1 MSTRDAYVQKL
12 KAQIDDWNAD
22 ITKLEAKA
30 GQAAADAKIK
40 YEQSLDSLRAERDQV
55 SEKLEQIQESSEDAW
70 EEFQGS
76 AEDLWDRTKAAFAAA
91 KAEFED

>member
-22 ITKLEAKA
+22 IAKLEAKA
-30 GQAAADAKIK
+30 GQAAADARVK
-40 YEQSLDSLRAERDQV
+40 YEQSLDSLRADRDKV
-55 SEKLEQIQESSEDAW
+55 GEKIEQIQKSSDDAW
-70 EEFQGS
+70 EEVQAG
-76 AEDLWDRTKAAFAAA
+76 AQDLWERTKAAFAAA

>member
-30 GQAAADAKIK
+30 GLAAADMRVK
-40 YEQSLDSLRAERDQV
+40 YEQSLDSLRAERDKV
-55 SEKLEQIQESSEDAW
+55 DHKIEQIQESSEDAW
-70 EEFQGS
+70 EEFKDN
-76 AEDLWDRTKAAFAAA
+76 AEDLWERTKAAFAAA

>member
-12 KAQIDDWNAD
+12 KAQLDDWNAD

-30 GQAAADAKIK
+30 GLAAADAKIR
-40 YEQSLDSLRAERDQV
+40 YEQSLNSLRAERDQV
-55 SEKLEQIQESSEDAW
+55 SGKLEQIQESSEDAW

>member
-22 ITKLEAKA
+22 IAKLEAKA
-30 GQAAADAKIK
+30 GQAAADARVK
-40 YEQSLDSLRAERDQV
+40 YEQSLDSLRADRDKV
-55 SEKLEQIQESSEDAW
+55 GEKIEQIQKSSDDAW
-70 EEFQGS
+70 EEFQAG
-76 AEDLWDRTKAAFAAA
+76 AQDLWERTKASFAAA

>member
-22 ITKLEAKA
+22 ISKLEAKA
-30 GQAAADAKIK
+30 GQATADARIK
-40 YEQSLDSLRAERDQV
+40 YEQSLNSLRAERDKAD
-55 SEKLEQIQESSEDAW
+55 EKIEQIQESSEDAW
-70 EEFQGS
+70 VEFQAG
-76 AEDLWDRTKAAFAAA
+76 AEDLWGRTKAAFAAA

>member
-12 KAQIDDWNAD
+12 KAQIDDWNAY

-30 GQAAADAKIK
+30 GIAAADLRIK
-40 YEQSLDSLRAERDQV
+40 YEQSLDSLRGERDQV
-55 SEKLEQIQESSEDAW
+55 GDKLEQIQEASEDAW
-70 EEFQGS
+70 EDFEDS
-76 AEDLWDRTKAAFAAA
+76 AEDLWERSKAAFAAA

>member
-30 GQAAADAKIK
+30 GQATADVRIK
-40 YEQSLDSLRAERDQV
+40 YEQSLNSLRAERDRV
-55 SEKLEQIQESSEDAW
+55 SDKLEQIQESSEDAW
-70 EEFQGS
+70 EEFQAG
-76 AEDLWDRTKAAFAAA
+76 AEDLWGRTKAAFAAA

>member
-22 ITKLEAKA
+22 ISKLEAKA
-30 GQAAADAKIK
+30 GQAAADARIK

-55 SEKLEQIQESSEDAW
+55 SNKLEQIQESSEDAW
-70 EEFQGS
+70 EGFQDS
-76 AEDLWDRTKAAFAAA
+76 AEDLWERSKAAFAAA
-91 KAEFED
+91 KAEFKD

>member
-1 MSTRDAYVQKL
+1 MSTRDGYVQKL

-22 ITKLEAKA
+22 ISKLEAKA
-30 GQAAADAKIK
+30 GQAAADARIK

-55 SEKLEQIQESSEDAW
+55 SNKLEQIQESSEDAW
-70 EEFQGS
+70 EGFQDS
-76 AEDLWDRTKAAFAAA
+76 AEDLWERSKAAFAAA

>member
-1 MSTRDAYVQKL
+1 MSTRDAYVQKI

-30 GQAAADAKIK
+30 GQASAEMRIK
-40 YEQSLDSLRAERDQV
+40 YEQSLDSLRTERDAAHQKV
-55 SEKLEQIQESSEDAW
+55 EQIRDASDDTW
-70 EEFQGS
+70 EGLQAG
-76 AEDLWDRTKAAFAAA
+76 AEDFWGRTKAAFAAA

>member
-22 ITKLEAKA
+22 ISKLEAKA
-30 GQAAADAKIK
+30 GHAAADVRIK
-40 YEQSLDSLRAERDQV
+40 YEQSLDSLRAERDAV
-55 SEKLEQIQESSEDAW
+55 HEKVEQIQTSSEDAW
-70 EEFQGS
+70 EEFKES
-76 AEDLWDRTKAAFAAA
+76 AEDLWERTKAAFAAA

>member
-22 ITKLEAKA
+22 ISKLEAKA
-30 GQAAADAKIK
+30 GQAAADVRIK
-40 YEQSLDSLRAERDQV
+40 YEQSLDSLRAERDKAD
-55 SEKLEQIQESSEDAW
+55 EKIEQIQESSDDAW
-70 EEFQGS
+70 EEFQAG
-76 AEDLWDRTKAAFAAA
+76 AEDLWGRTKAAFAAA

>member
-30 GQAAADAKIK
+30 GHAAADVRIK
-40 YEQSLDSLRAERDQV
+40 YEHSLDSLRAERDAV
-55 SEKLEQIQESSEDAW
+55 HAKVEQIQGSTEDAW
-70 EEFQGS
+70 EELKDH
-76 AEDLWDRTKAAFAAA
+76 AEELWEKTKRAFAAA

>member
-22 ITKLEAKA
+22 ISKLEAKA
-30 GQAAADAKIK
+30 GQASADVRIK
-40 YEQSLDSLRAERDQV
+40 YEQSLDSLRAGRDQA
-55 SEKLEQIQESSEDAW
+55 SDKLEQIQESSEDAW
-70 EEFQGS
+70 EEFQAG
-76 AEDLWDRTKAAFAAA
+76 AEDLWGRTKAAVAAA

>member
-22 ITKLEAKA
+22 ITKLEAKT
-30 GQAAADAKIK
+30 GQASADLRIK

-55 SEKLEQIQESSEDAW
+55 SGKLEQIQESSEDAW